1 MGKWEKTL
9 LGDVCQINPSLDTVL
24 SNDVYYSVIPMDAV
38 STNGDILYKRKAR
51 RDEISA
57 GLTQF
62 RNGDIL
68 FAKITPCMEN
78 GKCTIASDLENGVGF
93 GSTEFHVLRPCNKVE
108 KRWLF
113 HLVHS
118 SEFRAD
124 AQRNMTGSA
133 GQKRVPT
140 SYLRK
145 YEILLPPLP
154 IQQKIADA
162 LDKASALIEMRKA
175 QIEKL
180 DLLIKSQFIEMFG
193 SIHNS
198 REYPYAPLKDK
209 SVVVSGGTPDR
220 DVEKFWRDGTIPWVK
235 TGELQN
241 CEITDVQEYI
251 TLDGLNSSAAKVI
264 PPDTI
269 LVAMYGQGKTRGMT
283 AYLRIEGCTNQAC
296 ACILPSEKI
305 NQRYLWHYFIL
316 SYDKLREMAKG
327 GNQPNLNLAIIKNF
341 EVLTPPISLQNK
353 FSAFVQKVDN
363 QKTILQQ
370 SISRLEL
377 NYKSLVQKSFSE
389 EMY

>member
-1 MGKWEKTL
+1 
-9 LGDVCQINPSLDTVL
+9 
-24 SNDVYYSVIPMDAV
+24 
-38 STNGDILYKRKAR
+38 
-51 RDEISA
+51 
-57 GLTQF
+57 
-62 RNGDIL
+62 
-68 FAKITPCMEN
+68 
-78 GKCTIASDLENGVGF
+78 
-93 GSTEFHVLRPCNKVE
+93 
-108 KRWLF
+108 
-113 HLVHS
+113 
-118 SEFRAD
+118 
-124 AQRNMTGSA
+124 
-133 GQKRVPT
+133 VPT